1 MPNLESRA
9 AGRRSPKGASLGSLI
24 FSQVWPHYNS
34 TFQIG
39 VSTFDIIS
47 QVLVPGFSMSNYFPS
62 IKRAD
67 WDQKYAAAKELMQ
80 SRLSIPK
87 VLIEVGAQHP
97 LVRGTEPGEEFSARL
112 LLAKKLFEEKTT
124 QGLHVEIYVPG
135 SRHMHQGVADTVSL
149 ARAGVMFLEQQGLPK
164 ENLHGPDL
172 NERYKGD
179 QGVYNSADECF
190 VSASYFQDE
199 NFGQFLCVLSP
210 VQMYRKALHHIWFGV
225 LPLFYT
231 APTLNTFH
239 NYINEVYD
247 AIPGVRDID
256 PNLQSAD
263 SFFGK
268 ESRKNRRPQDGLPIN

>member
-164 ENLHGPDL
+164 ENLTKVFTTALMSVLYRLLTFKTRTLVNFSAFFHQ
-172 NERYKGD
+172 YKCIGKLSTIF
-179 QGVYNSADECF
+179 GLGSCH
-190 VSASYFQDE
+190 YF
-199 NFGQFLCVLSP
+199 
-210 VQMYRKALHHIWFGV
+210 
-225 LPLFYT
+225 
-231 APTLNTFH
+231 
-239 NYINEVYD
+239 
-247 AIPGVRDID
+247 IPHPR
-256 PNLQSAD
+256 
-263 SFFGK
+263 
-268 ESRKNRRPQDGLPIN
+268 